1 MPLVDIAIIWGATG
15 QARVVRPILRQMDI
29 RLGALYDR
37 SQDLESPFKN
47 TPLFYEKTQLTRW
60 IDENL
65 DKTIGFVAA
74 IGGALGADRL
84 AVEEELLA
92 QGLQAVNVIHE
103 RAWVAKTAKVGQG
116 CQILAMSA
124 VCDDVVIGR
133 QVIINTSASVDH
145 ECHLGDGVH
154 IMPGA
159 VLAGCVQVG
168 QCTMI
173 GTNATIL
180 PGLRI
185 GSHVKVGA
193 GAVVTRDIEDGKT
206 VVGCPARLVD

>member
-29 RLGALYDR
+29 ELGVLYDR
-37 SQDLESPFKN
+37 SKDVKNPFKN
-47 TPLFYEKTQLTRW
+47 IQIFYEKKQLWRW
-60 IDENL
+60 IDENR
-65 DKTIGFVAA
+65 DKAIGFVAA
-74 IGGALGADRL
+74 IGGELGADRL
-84 AVEEELLA
+84 AVDEDLSA
-92 QGLQAVNVIHE
+92 RGLHAVNVIHE
-103 RAWVAKTAKVGQG
+103 RAWVADTAKVGRG

-124 VCDDVVIGR
+124 VSHEVVIGR

-145 ECHLGDGVH
+145 ECHLGNGVH

-159 VLAGCVQVG
+159 VLAGCVRVG

-185 GSHVKVGA
+185 GANVRIGA

-206 VVGCPARLVD
+206 VIGSPARLLD